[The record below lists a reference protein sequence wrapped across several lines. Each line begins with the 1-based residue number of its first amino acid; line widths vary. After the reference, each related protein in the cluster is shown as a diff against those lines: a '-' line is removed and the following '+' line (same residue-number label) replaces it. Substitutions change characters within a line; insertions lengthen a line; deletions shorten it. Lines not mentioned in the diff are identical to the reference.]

1 MNIGTVTHSE
11 IVSMALDSI
20 RAHKFRS
27 ALTVLG
33 IVIGVSTVIAIAS
46 ILMGLRENLV
56 KLIEEYGTDNIYA
69 FHLSTG
75 FNPNQDRE
83 ERTRKPLTEDDA
95 EAILEHTNTV
105 EDVSLVAFP
114 DWGFNRT
121 ITYQG
126 YTYRRGNLS
135 GVSANYAQTTN
146 VTVSDGRFIS
156 DFDDQHRRD
165 TMVIGVSVADALFWD
180 HKSAIG
186 AYVKMGDHTFEIVG
200 VLQKRKSTFL
210 GENDED
216 NAVYIPFRTMRQI
229 APGRR
234 WTMLIIQAK
243 SGKIRQALDQVEGV
257 LRRQRGV
264 KFNENSN
271 FDLGTAD
278 RFISEFDNITKLA
291 GLIAIAMSSVGLL
304 VGGIGVMNIMLVS
317 VTERTPE
324 IGVRK
329 ALGARARDITTQ
341 FLCEAMTLTF
351 LGGFAG
357 VLLAIGV
364 SQILMFFIP
373 SLPATIPIWAVVAGL
388 LVSVAVGLLFG
399 VWPARKAS
407 RLDPVEC
414 LRYE

>member
-1 MNIGTVTHSE
+1 MKVSTINYAE
-11 IVSMALDSI
+11 IIAVSFESI

-46 ILMGLRENLV
+46 ILTGLRENLV
-56 KLIEEYGTDNIYA
+56 NP

-75 FNPNQDRE
+75 FNLNQDRQ
-83 ERTRKPLTEDDA
+83 ERTRKPLTEEDGS
-95 EAILEHTNTV
+95 AILQQANTV
-105 EDVSLVAFP
+105 QDVALMAWP
-114 DWGFNRT
+114 DWTFDRT
-121 ITYQG
+121 ITYKG
-126 YTYRRGNLS
+126 YTYRRSNVQ
-135 GVSANYAQTTN
+135 GVTSNYGETANVEAAE
-146 VTVSDGRFIS
+146 GRFIS
-156 DFDDQHRRD
+156 DFDDHHRRK
-165 TMVIGVSVADALFWD
+165 TMVIGVSVADALFSD
-180 HKSAIG
+180 HRSAIG
-186 AYVKMGDHTFEIVG
+186 AQVKMGDHTFEIVG
-200 VLQKRKSTFL
+200 VLAKRKNAFL

-216 NAVYIPFRTMRQI
+216 NAVYLPFRTVRQL
-229 APGRR
+229 APGPK
-234 WTMLIIQAK
+234 WTLIVIQAK
-243 SGKIRQALDQVEGV
+243 TGLVRQALDQVEGI

-264 KFNENSN
+264 KLTEENN

-278 RFISEFDNITKLA
+278 RFIDEFDNITALA
-291 GLIAIAMSSVGLL
+291 GMIAIAMSSVGLM

-329 ALGARARDITTQ
+329 AMGARARDITRQ

-357 VLLAIGV
+357 VLLAILA
-364 SQILMFFIP
+364 SQIIMFFVP
-373 SLPATIPIWAVVAGL
+373 ELPASIPVWAVAAGL
-388 LVSVAVGLLFG
+388 LVSIAVGLVFG

>member
-1 MNIGTVTHSE
+1 MRMATVTRAE
-11 IVSMALDSI
+11 IITMALDSI
-20 RAHKFRS
+20 RAHNFRS

-46 ILMGLRENLV
+46 ILTGLRENLV

-75 FNPNQDRE
+75 FSPNQERE
-83 ERTRKPLTEDDA
+83 ERTRKPLTEEDGQ
-95 EAILEHTNTV
+95 AIRERAGSV
-105 EDVSLVAFP
+105 EDVALVAFA
-114 DWGFNRT
+114 DWGFSST
-121 ITYQG
+121 IAYRG
-126 YTYRRGNLS
+126 YTYKRGNLQ
-135 GVSANYAQTTN
+135 GVSANHAQTTN
-146 VTVSDGRFIS
+146 VRVSDGRFIS
-156 DFDDQHRRD
+156 EFDDQHRRD
-165 TMVIGVSVADALFWD
+165 TMVIGVSVADALFLD
-180 HKSAIG
+180 RKNAIG
-186 AYVKMGDHTFEIVG
+186 AEVKMAGHTFQIVG
-200 VLQKRKSTFL
+200 VLEKRKNAFL

-216 NAVYIPFRTMRQI
+216 NAIYIPFRTLRQI
-229 APGRR
+229 SPGRR

-243 SGKIRQALDQVEGV
+243 SGRIRQALDQVEGI

-264 KFNENSN
+264 KFNEPNN
-271 FDLGTAD
+271 FDLGTSD
-278 RFISEFDNITKLA
+278 KFISEFDSITKLA

-317 VTERTPE
+317 VTERTAE

-329 ALGARARDITTQ
+329 AMGARARDITTQ

-351 LGGFAG
+351 LGGFVG
-357 VLLAIGV
+357 VLLAAAA
-364 SQILMFFIP
+364 SQIIMFFVP
-373 SLPATIPIWAVVAGL
+373 SLPASIPLWAVVAGL
-388 LVSVAVGLLFG
+388 SVSIAVGLLFG

>member
-1 MNIGTVTHSE
+1 MKATAISYPE
-11 IVSMALDSI
+11 IISIALDSI

-46 ILMGLRENLV
+46 ILTGLRENLIN
-56 KLIEEYGTDNIYA
+56 LIQEYGTNNIYA

-75 FNPNQDRE
+75 FNLNQDRE
-83 ERTRKPLTEDDA
+83 ERTRKPLKEEDA
-95 EAILEHTNTV
+95 VAIRQQANTV
-105 EDVSLVAFP
+105 ENVALMGFP

-121 ITYQG
+121 ITYKG
-126 YTYRRGNLS
+126 YTYRRGNLQ
-135 GVSANYAQTTN
+135 GASANYAETTN
-146 VTVSDGRFIS
+146 VSVSEGRFIS
-156 DFDDQHRRD
+156 EFDDQHRRK
-165 TMVIGVSVADALFWD
+165 TMVIGVSVADAMFLD
-180 HKSAIG
+180 HRSAIG
-186 AYVKMGDHTFEIVG
+186 AQVKMGDHTFEIVG
-200 VLQKRKSTFL
+200 VLAKRKSAFL

-216 NAVYIPFRTMRQI
+216 NAVYIPFRTVRQL
-229 APGRR
+229 APGPR
-234 WTMLIIQAK
+234 WTLIVIQAK
-243 SGKIRQALDQVEGV
+243 SGQIRQAIDQVEGI

-264 KFNENSN
+264 KLSEANN

-278 RFISEFDNITKLA
+278 RFISEFDNITALA
-291 GLIAIAMSSVGLL
+291 GMIAIAMSSVGLL

-329 ALGARARDITTQ
+329 ALGARARDITRQ

-357 VLLAIGV
+357 VLLAIAA
-364 SQILMFFIP
+364 SQIIMFLVP
-373 SLPATIPIWAVVAGL
+373 SLPASIPIWAVIAGL
-388 LVSVAVGLLFG
+388 GVSIAVGLGFG